1 MLKSNI
7 LKLSLFATG
16 LSGIVAE
23 YILATLATYFLGN
36 SVLQW
41 TMVLSIMLFAMG
53 VGSRVS
59 KYFEKNLLE
68 SFIIIEFIL
77 SILVAFSAML
87 TYLITAQM
95 AYVGFLIYG
104 FCVAIGFLIG
114 MEIPLVVRLNNAY
127 QELKENVSAVM
138 ENDYYGSLL
147 GGLFFA
153 FVGLP
158 YLGLTY
164 TPFVLGGINF
174 AVAILLLLF
183 LRKLLNP
190 LWRKSLNVTA
200 SGVALLL
207 LAGAVFAKPIVLWG
221 EQKRYKDKVI
231 YQEQTKY
238 QKIVITE
245 WKGNNWFYLNGNQ
258 QLSTLDEWL
267 YHEPLVHPAAKL
279 HPHLEEALVLG
290 GGDGCAVRELLKY
303 PHIKKI
309 VLVDLDPRV
318 TELAKTNPIF
328 TKMNENALQDERV
341 ELINGDA
348 YQYLEQT
355 QNFFDLIICDFPD
368 PKSIELGRL
377 YSYEFYQ
384 MCYKQLRPHGLISI
398 QSGSPYYATK
408 AFICVGK
415 TVKEAGFQVEQI
427 HNQVITL
434 GQWGWTIGAKS
445 IPQDSLKPYL
455 RNLKFDEIETRWI
468 NHEAMQHI
476 TSFGKPLVEVDSAK
490 IKINR
495 IHDPVLSSYYLKGN
509 WEWY

>member
-7 LKLSLFATG
+7 LKLALFATG

-41 TMVLSIMLFAMG
+41 TMVLSIMLFSMG

-59 KYFEKNLLE
+59 RYFEKNLLE
-68 SFIIIEFIL
+68 TFIIIEFVL
-77 SILVAFSAML
+77 SVLVAFSAMS

-95 AYVGFLIYG
+95 AYVGFFIYG

-114 MEIPLVVRLNNAY
+114 MEIPLVVRLNDEY

-164 TPFVLGGINF
+164 TPFVLGGVNLI
-174 AVAILLLLF
+174 VAILLLIF
-183 LRKLLNP
+183 LRKLLKNP
-190 LWRKSLNVTA
+190 WRRGLNLGGL
-200 SGVALLL
+200 GVAALL
-207 LAGAVFAKPIVLWG
+207 LAGLIAAKPIVLWG
-221 EQKRYKDKVI
+221 EQRRYRDKVI
-231 YQEQTKY
+231 YQTQTPY
-238 QKIVITE
+238 QKLVITE
-245 WKGNNWFYLNGNQ
+245 WKGNNWFYINGNQ

-279 HPHLEEALVLG
+279 HPHLEEVLILG

-303 PHIKKI
+303 PEIKKI
-309 VLVDLDPRV
+309 TLVDLDPAV

-328 TKMNENALQDERV
+328 TKMNANALQDDRV
-341 ELINGDA
+341 EIINGDA
-348 YQYLEQT
+348 YQYLEK
-355 QNFFDLIICDFPD
+355 NLDFYDLIICDFPD

-384 MCYKQLRPHGLISI
+384 MCYKQLRPQGLISI

-408 AFICVGK
+408 AFLCIGK
-415 TVKEAGFQVEQI
+415 TVKEAGFSVEQI

-455 RNLKFDEIETRWI
+455 RRLDFEEMDTRWI
-468 NHEAMQHI
+468 NNEAMQHI
-476 TSFGKPLVEVDSAK
+476 TSFGKSLIPLDSNAVK
-490 IKINR
+490 VNR
-495 IHDPVLSSYYLKGN
+495 IHDPVLSAYYMKGN